1 MQVMFKM
8 KDYRGAH
15 VEVKAVED
23 YKFLNSSYVP
33 VLKQKESN
41 ENQTLWKL
49 GTLPAGL
56 ITYYSTTKPLEKAR
70 HVLGL
75 GYNPSI
81 SMNGIKNAWVIHF
94 NGNMKPKPLQ
104 LPSSVHFG
112 LST

>member
-1 MQVMFKM
+1 MRIRH
-8 KDYRGAH
+8 YG
-15 VEVKAVED
+15 
-23 YKFLNSSYVP
+23 N
-33 VLKQKESN
+33 
-41 ENQTLWKL
+41 
-49 GTLPAGL
+49 TLPAGL

-81 SMNGIKNAWVIHF
+81 SMNGIKNAWVIHI

-112 LST
+112 PSTSTMKMSMYRAAISVYKISTCARRIIQVNSA